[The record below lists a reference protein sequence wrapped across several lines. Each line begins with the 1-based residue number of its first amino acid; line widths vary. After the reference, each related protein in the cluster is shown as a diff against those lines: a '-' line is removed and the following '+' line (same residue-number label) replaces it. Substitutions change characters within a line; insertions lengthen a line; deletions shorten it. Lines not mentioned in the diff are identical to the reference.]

1 MIKLGKELAQKLINN
16 NLTIS
21 GAESC
26 TGGMVVSA
34 LVDYPGIS
42 AVLNESYITYS
53 NESKIKILGV
63 NPETLEIHGAVSAEC
78 VGEMVRGL
86 KKISGADI
94 CFAVSGIAGPDGG
107 TPEKP
112 VGTVFFAVLFNDEIS
127 VWKEHFSGVRNDVRE
142 KSSLSVI
149 SKILFSL

>member
-1 MIKLGKELAQKLINN
+1 MFNKVEKVSKKLIEME
-16 NLTIS
+16 LTIS

-26 TGGMVVSA
+26 TGGMIVSS
-34 LVDYPGIS
+34 LVDFPGIS
-42 AVLNESYITYS
+42 AVLSESYITYS

-63 NPETLEIHGAVSAEC
+63 NPETIKEHGAVSAEC
-78 VGEMVRGL
+78 VREMVEGV

-112 VGTVFFAVLFNDEIS
+112 VGTVFFAVLFKDLSI
-127 VWKEHFSGVRNDVRE
+127 WKEQFIGDRNEVRVC
-142 KSSLSVI
+142 SVEEI
-149 SKILFSL
+149 LTKIINKI